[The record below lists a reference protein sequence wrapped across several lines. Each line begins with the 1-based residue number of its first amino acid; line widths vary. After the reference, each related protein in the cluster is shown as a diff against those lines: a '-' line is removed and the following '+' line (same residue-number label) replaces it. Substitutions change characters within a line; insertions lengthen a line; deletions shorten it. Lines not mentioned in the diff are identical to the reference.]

1 MTLREEVIKRGFAA
15 DYIRY
20 LIDFM
25 EGKGFDRSLVLKAA
39 GIEEADLD
47 KGAEWIYYSIDY
59 NRLSKGLMKMSG
71 NDLLG
76 LEFGSSIKL
85 KDHGYIGY
93 AAGNAQTLGE
103 AVEMLV
109 KYFRTR
115 TTLFSLSIF
124 DEEESTVIQLD
135 THAEL
140 GEGLSFWVQAIF
152 GTLLG
157 VCTEIFGQDLLLRLM
172 NESVATLSFEKPK
185 IINAGL
191 EKVLKGLSFGHT
203 VNQIHLPKHLMS
215 APLLD
220 ADKLVSEMAQKHCED
235 QLMNVEPMQQG
246 IIVRVRKCLEAGKG
260 GDYPDLEGVAKSLN
274 MSSRS
279 LKRKLKAV
287 DSSFQVILDSVR
299 KAQAIEYLCHSSRTI
314 DDISRLLGFSDPSNF
329 GRAFKKWTG
338 LSPRA
343 YRDRA
348 LANQ

>member
-25 EGKGFDRSLVLKAA
+25 EARGFDRSLVLAA
-39 GIEEADLD
+39 AAIEEADLE
-47 KGAEWIYYSIDY
+47 KGAEWIYHTIDY
-59 NRLSKGLMKMSG
+59 NRFSKGLMKMSG

-76 LEFGSSIKL
+76 FEFGSSIKL

-93 AAGNAQTLGE
+93 AAGNAATMGQ
-103 AVEMLV
+103 AIEMLA

-124 DEEESTVIQLD
+124 DDEESTVIQLD

-140 GEGLSFWVQAIF
+140 GDGLSFWVQAIF

-172 NESVATLSFEKPK
+172 NEAEVKLSFEKPR
-185 IINAGL
+185 IINKGL
-191 EKVLKGLSFGHT
+191 EEVLNGLGFGHT
-203 VNQIHLPKHLMS
+203 LNQLRLPKSLMS
-215 APLLD
+215 APLLG
-220 ADKLVSEMAQKHCED
+220 ADKIVSEMAQRHCD
-235 QLMNVEPMQQG
+235 DLLMNVEPMQQG
-246 IIVRVRKCLEAGKG
+246 IIVRVRKCLESGKS
-260 GDYPDLEGVAKSLN
+260 GDYPDLESVAQSLN

-299 KAQAIEYLCHSSRTI
+299 KAQAIEYLCHSSRSI
-314 DDISRLLGFSDPSNF
+314 DDISRLLGFSDTSNF